1 MVAPASKQKGATSL
15 QSYFVM
21 SMNNPSLAT
30 NADDVPVLEDPEA
43 RSKRLKGASRW
54 SAFVLTL
61 AGLLITV
68 NQVFNLGLGNIRPIS
83 TAYYYVTI
91 GVFCAIGFLA
101 FPARKSDQHVRWYDW
116 LLSISMLG
124 LAFWISANAQLAI
137 DRGWNLDAPMLPTV
151 IATLFTAL
159 ALEAVRRTG
168 ETILFVVCLIFGTF
182 PMYADHMP
190 GFLWGVQFSFGGTM
204 REHVYGLQS
213 IIGIPVQVVSDTL
226 IGFLVFGVVLAN
238 TGGSSFFMNFASALL
253 GKSRGG
259 PAKVAIVSSGLFGML
274 SGSPTSNVL
283 TTGTLTIPTMKRCG
297 YDPVYAGAVESCAS
311 TGGCLMPPVMGAAAF
326 IMASF
331 LNLPYVHVITAAL
344 IPALLYYT
352 ALLMQSDLYACRN
365 NLSGLDES
373 QVPPLWRTLMSGWYY
388 IVALAVLTALL
399 VGWRIEAEA
408 PFWVALFLLGIAMFR
423 AKSNGTRTSDW
434 VQLVVDVGQAVA
446 QLVCLIAGIGL
457 IVGALSV
464 TGVANAFSRE
474 LVQMAGSNL
483 GLLLAAGALTS
494 FVLGMGMT
502 ASACYIFLAIVLAPA
517 LIKVGIDPMAAHL
530 YIFYW
535 GIVSFITPP
544 VALAAITAA
553 AIAKARPMAVG
564 FKSLRIG
571 MLLLLLPVLFVL
583 QPALI
588 MKGEPGLIMQSVG
601 TAFVAVMLL
610 SAAFEGYI
618 WRFGHLTMLSR
629 LLMGTGGLML
639 FIPEFYTDLTGIGI
653 GSLGLLLA
661 YIKPGVPPRGSNLAH

>member
-1 MVAPASKQKGATSL
+1 MSASSSAHASNEIPE
-15 QSYFVM
+15 FVD
-21 SMNNPSLAT
+21 PSAQ
-30 NADDVPVLEDPEA
+30 P
-43 RSKRLKGASRW
+43 KRLTGLSRW
-54 SAFVLTL
+54 VVFALTL
-61 AGLLITV
+61 LGLLITV

-83 TAYYYVTI
+83 TAYYYVII

-101 FPARKSDQHVRWYDW
+101 FPARAKDSQVRWYDW
-116 LLSISMLG
+116 VLTLSTLGIALWISM
-124 LAFWISANAQLAI
+124 NAQLAI
-137 DRGWNLDAPMLPTV
+137 DRGWNLDAPLGPTV
-151 IATLFTAL
+151 IAALFTAL

-168 ETILFVVCLIFGTF
+168 ETLLFVVCLVFGTF

-190 GFLWGVQFSFGGTM
+190 GFLWGVQFSFGGTV

-253 GKSRGG
+253 GRSRGG

-297 YDPVYAGAVESCAS
+297 YDPVYAGAIESCAS

-344 IPALLYYT
+344 IPALLYYS
-352 ALLMQSDLYACRN
+352 ALLLQSDLYACRH
-365 NLSGLDES
+365 NLSGVAAHE
-373 QVPPLWRTLMSGWYY
+373 VPSLWRTLSSGWYY
-388 IVALAVLTALL
+388 IVALTVLTVLL

-408 PFWVALFLLGIAMFR
+408 PFWVSLFLLLIAVMR
-423 AKSNGTRTSDW
+423 AKRNGTRGDDW
-434 VQLVVDVGQAVA
+434 VQLVVDIGQAVA

-457 IVGALSV
+457 IVGAMSV

-494 FVLGMGMT
+494 FILGMGMT

-553 AIAKARPMAVG
+553 AIAKAKPMEVG

-571 MLLLLLPVLFVL
+571 LLLLLLPVLFVL

-588 MKGEPGLIMQSVG
+588 MKGEPGLILQSVS
-601 TAFVAVMLL
+601 TAFMAVVFL

-618 WRFGHLTMLSR
+618 WRLGHLTMVSR
-629 LLMGTGGLML
+629 LSLGVGGLMM
-639 FIPEFYTDLTGIGI
+639 FIPELYTDLAGMGVAL
-653 GSLGLLLA
+653 LGLVLA
-661 YIKPGVPPRGSNLAH
+661 RIKPGVPPGPLRPA